1 MVERIVPGFVLGEE
15 AFDQIA
21 RCAVSAR
28 HSVSM
33 MRVANMLCVAESA
46 VALLEAAEAEAEAVE
61 AVETRTVH
69 YPGPPAVL
77 QTALEAGLKVA
88 IGAPE
93 VHDTVTQDA
102 PEADAVVASGGS
114 SAAAVR
120 VAWEA
125 AVAASGAA

>member
-1 MVERIVPGFVLGEE
+1 MVERIVPGFVLDEE

-46 VALLEAAEAEAEAVE
+46 VALLEAAEAEAVE

-93 VHDTVTQDA
+93 VHDTVTRDA